1 MKTLKVW
8 DIFIRV
14 FHWSLVASI
23 IIQSI
28 TVESFKK
35 VHVNVGYFIIILLS
49 ARIIWGLVGS
59 KHARF
64 ADFIYPPQE
73 IFSYLKGLLK
83 GNPKHYIG
91 HNPAGGAMVFALL
104 FFLLL
109 TTMSGLKT
117 LGAEGKGP
125 LADLPI
131 SIVNEAHADGDRDN
145 SHGD

>member
-1 MKTLKVW
+1 MQCY
-8 DIFIRV
+8 
-14 FHWSLVASI
+14 I